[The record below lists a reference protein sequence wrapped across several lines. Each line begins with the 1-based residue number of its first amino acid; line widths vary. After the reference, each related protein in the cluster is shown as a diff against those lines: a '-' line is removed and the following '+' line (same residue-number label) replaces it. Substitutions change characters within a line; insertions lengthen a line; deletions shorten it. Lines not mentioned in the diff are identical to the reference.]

1 MRDWCTTS
9 AGATVCA
16 LLCVPAALAAQTT
29 LDLADVLARARE
41 QAPRIVSARLAVA
54 EARARLIGA
63 SVRLQFNPELD
74 FSAADRRTPTARW
87 TELQL
92 GANQT
97 FEPRGRRAAR
107 IAAASAQVEQS
118 SVTVEEITRTV
129 LRESAL
135 LFYQALYATERVRLL
150 TASVDLASSIHDV
163 ADRRFRAGDLAVLD
177 VNLARAALARARAQ
191 RDAGE
196 AERIAALGGLRALLR
211 LEEPIA
217 VAGRLSLP
225 PAPDRDVLAHSA
237 GERPELRALEAAIRE
252 AEAEIDVARTFRK
265 PNYGVGLRYQREEGD
280 HMVFGGLTLTLP
292 VFSKGQE
299 QSTAGTA
306 RAARLRAELEG
317 ARSRVRIELEAA
329 LAANEWRADA
339 ARVLETQALSG
350 LDDTDSLTTRSFDVG
365 QIGLP
370 DVLVIRRELLETR
383 FQYLSA
389 LLEAVLARVDV
400 DAAAGVLR

>member
-1 MRDWCTTS
+1 M
-9 AGATVCA
+9 
-16 LLCVPAALAAQTT
+16 
-29 LDLADVLARARE
+29 
-41 QAPRIVSARLAVA
+41 
-54 EARARLIGA
+54 
-63 SVRLQFNPELD
+63 
-74 FSAADRRTPTARW
+74 
-87 TELQL
+87 
-92 GANQT
+92 
-97 FEPRGRRAAR
+97 
-107 IAAASAQVEQS
+107 
-118 SVTVEEITRTV
+118 EEITRTV

-135 LFYQALYATERVRLL
+135 LFYQALYATERVLLL
-150 TASVDLASSIHDV
+150 TTSVDLASSIHDV

-196 AERIAALGGLRALLR
+196 AERIAALGSLRALLR

-225 PAPDRDVLAHSA
+225 PAPDGAVLARSV
-237 GERPELRALEAAIRE
+237 GERPELRALDAAIRE
-252 AEAEIDVARTFRK
+252 AEAEVDVARTFRK
-265 PNYGVGLRYQREEGD
+265 PNYGVGLRYPREEGD

-317 ARSRVRIELEAA
+317 ARSRVRIELQAA
-329 LAANEWRADA
+329 LAANERRADA
-339 ARVLETQALSG
+339 ARVLETQALPG
-350 LDDTDSLTTRSFDVG
+350 LDDTDALTTRSFDVG

-389 LLEAVLARVDV
+389 LLEAALARVDV

>member
-1 MRDWCTTS
+1 MRVPCTALAL
-9 AGATVCA
+9 AGAA
-16 LLCVPAALAAQTT
+16 WLCPGVATAQTV
-29 LDLADVLARARE
+29 LGLPDVLARARE
-41 QAPRIVSARLAVA
+41 QAPQIVSARLAVA

-63 SVRLQFNPELD
+63 SVKLQFNPEVD
-74 FSAADRRTPTARW
+74 FSAADRRTPVGRW
-87 TELQL
+87 TELQF

-97 FEPRGRRAAR
+97 FEPRGRRDAR

-129 LRESAL
+129 LREAAL

-150 TASVDLASSIHDV
+150 TASVDLAGAIHDV

-191 RDAGE
+191 REAAE
-196 AERIAALGGLRALLR
+196 AERIAALGSLRALLR
-211 LEEPIA
+211 LEEPVA
-217 VAGRLSLP
+217 VEGRLALP
-225 PAPDRDVLAHSA
+225 PAPDGDVLARSV

-252 AEAEIDVARTFRK
+252 AEAQVEVARTFRK

-299 QSTAGTA
+299 QGTAGTA

-317 ARSRVRIELEAA
+317 ARSRIRIELQAA
-329 LAANEWRADA
+329 LAANERRADA
-339 ARVLETQALSG
+339 ARVLETEALPG
-350 LDDTDSLTTRSFDVG
+350 LDDTDALTTRSFDVG

-370 DVLVIRRELLETR
+370 DVLLIRRELLDTR
-383 FQYLSA
+383 IQYLAA
-389 LLEAVLARVDV
+389 LLEAALARVDV
-400 DAAAGVLR
+400 DATAGVLR